1 MFVMRVFI
9 AAIILIFSFQSP
21 SQADD
26 IRDFQIEGM
35 SIGDSALDYF
45 TKNELN
51 NAYEIFNYKNNVFR
65 YYFLS
70 YLKAKDYEYLQI
82 TVKPKDKNFIIHGVQ
97 GHIFYEK
104 DIKDCYKKMDVVKK
118 EVDEVLDFKGKK
130 ESSKHPTDKTGNSKY
145 TRIFY
150 QLSNGSAEII
160 CYDMSKKMEK
170 KGRIDRFAITLDT
183 KELKEFLTYKAY
195 K

>member
-1 MFVMRVFI
+1 MKKLSTYLFL
-9 AAIILIFSFQSP
+9 ILFGFSAP
-21 SQADD
+21 SFADD
-26 IRDFQIEGM
+26 ISDFQIEGM

-130 ESSKHPTDKTGNSKY
+130 ESSKHPMDKTGNSKY